1 MAAGL
6 AKRMLRPWVAAAAPV
21 LRPVSGLLLWQ
32 GAMQALKQQGFAPKT
47 VFDIGVADGTPE
59 LYAAFPEAQYH
70 LVDPTPEALPHM
82 QAIAG
87 QMKAEVHNL
96 ALGDQDGEIEIETR
110 ADDIQG
116 ATLFREIGPLG
127 ETARHRVPMRRFDS
141 LFQDFAR
148 PALCKI
154 DVQGAELMVLR
165 GLGVRARA
173 IDVVIV
179 EASTISTLEGAPEIF
194 DIVAEMQSLG
204 FVIYDILG
212 LRRRPLDH
220 ALAQVDLLFVPE
232 GSRFRADHRWS
243 AG

>member
-1 MAAGL
+1 
-6 AKRMLRPWVAAAAPV
+6 
-21 LRPVSGLLLWQ
+21 
-32 GAMQALKQQGFAPKT
+32 
-47 VFDIGVADGTPE
+47 
-59 LYAAFPEAQYH
+59 
-70 LVDPTPEALPHM
+70 
-82 QAIAG
+82 
-87 QMKAEVHNL
+87 
-96 ALGDQDGEIEIETR
+96 
-110 ADDIQG
+110 
-116 ATLFREIGPLG
+116 
-127 ETARHRVPMRRFDS
+127 MRRFDS

-194 DIVAEMQSLG
+194 DIVAEMRSLG

-212 LRRRPLDH
+212 LRRRPLDN

-232 GSRFRADHRWS
+232 SSPFRADHRWS